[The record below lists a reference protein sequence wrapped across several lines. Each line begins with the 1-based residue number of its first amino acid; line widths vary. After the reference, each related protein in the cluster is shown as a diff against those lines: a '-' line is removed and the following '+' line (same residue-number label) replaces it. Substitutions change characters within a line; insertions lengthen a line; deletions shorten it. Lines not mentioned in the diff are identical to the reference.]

1 MFPFQKDSSK
11 ALKTFLGNE
20 AVWRL
25 FAFSKVL
32 HLFLRDK
39 ERIYNCK
46 FSKRKLSRKKKV
58 KETVLFFG
66 MRELI
71 YFLRFIFTLASSLGA
86 SLVSQMIKNLPAMQD
101 TWILSLVWEDTLE

>member
-1 MFPFQKDSSK
+1 M
-11 ALKTFLGNE
+11 
-20 AVWRL
+20 
-25 FAFSKVL
+25 FSKVL

-46 FSKRKLSRKKKV
+46 FSRRKLSRKKKV
-58 KETVLFFG
+58 KETVLFFC
-66 MRELI
+66 MREFI
-71 YFLRFIFTLASSLGA
+71 YVWRFIFTLASSLGA